1 MYCGVET
8 GSCAEHTTTSG
19 DREDLGRQALILHSA
34 HDCSLRRCGLT
45 ASSCMSTVYV
55 VMEGGKTLP
64 AAELQ
69 VYATPIAGV
78 AMHAMGEN
86 TPLARAA
93 FRQWCMRALL
103 VKIT

>member
-8 GSCAEHTTTSG
+8 GGCAEHTTTSG

-69 VYATPIAGV
+69 VNIAQPGV
-78 AMHAMGEN
+78 RIGGGELPRLSQGGGSAP
-86 TPLARAA
+86 TAA
-93 FRQWCMRALL
+93 SSCCDY
-103 VKIT
+103 